1 MEYQRRQNRSTSL
14 STSPARYS
22 SSSKSLRVKKTSCP
36 SGPTAT
42 SNQNKSVRTRPKSLA
57 FDTEMIDSGD
67 DDEWLDKYINP
78 SSGPSS
84 EEQSEIRVRK
94 YRSVISLS
102 SDNASSV
109 QSIPHYPMSKSVH
122 QSPVKPARSP
132 RMIDVS
138 PHYLSTNSLQ
148 VKSKEQS
155 GSRVKKLLFQRLSR
169 ASNNKNDESTGNK
182 IATKRSKSSSSPS
195 NNADIRYLRKKSS
208 DVEEAY
214 LLSAP
219 YNDEDEE
226 CDLDIDDSVSP
237 KNVVSESQTY
247 TCSSS
252 EESG

>member
-42 SNQNKSVRTRPKSLA
+42 NNQNKSVRTRPKSLA
-57 FDTEMIDSGD
+57 FDTEMIDSHD
-67 DDEWLDKYINP
+67 DQWLDQYINP
-78 SSGPSS
+78 SSRPSS

-109 QSIPHYPMSKSVH
+109 QSISQYPMSKSVH

-132 RMIDVS
+132 KIIDVS

-169 ASNNKNDESTGNK
+169 ASNNKNDAAGNK
-182 IATKRSKSSSSPS
+182 DATKRSKSSSSPS
-195 NNADIRYLRKKSS
+195 TKADIRYLRKKSS

-219 YNDEDEE
+219 YNDEGEE
-226 CDLDIDDSVSP
+226 CDLDIDDSVNT
-237 KNVVSESQTY
+237 KNVLSEYQTY
-247 TCSSS
+247 TYSSS
-252 EESG
+252 EDSG